1 MPGSHPLESFGTAG
15 GHLDPVRRR
24 RERLAHLPPDQGRVI
39 VDQQQVGHASLLPL
53 GAIRRNQVI
62 VASMAWFV
70 QAATARGQQ
79 RAAPTFVPSGLG
91 TTALAHR
98 LPLEE
103 KTAMSESGYAGFRD
117 YNGKAGVRAGE

>member
-1 MPGSHPLESFGTAG
+1 MPGSHPLESLDAWMPGSHPLESFGTAG

-24 RERLAHLPPDQGRVI
+24 RERMAHLPPDQGRVI

-70 QAATARGQQ
+70 QAATARG
-79 RAAPTFVPSGLG
+79 AAAGSTDFRPFRIEDDGAG
-91 TTALAHR
+91 TPFAV
-98 LPLEE
+98 EGS
-103 KTAMSESGYAGFRD
+103 KD
-117 YNGKAGVRAGE
+117 